1 MVECAVVPDHRR
13 LVRMGFV
20 DAARR
25 AAIDHRLGYLL
36 EMKGV
41 AADRQQ
47 VARAAPRR
55 VAVIIHHPQAVVA
68 HDTGVGHEP
77 RVVRPGRADLK
88 DRIAGVAPPRLQI
101 ARGRDTDL
109 LEPGGVVIRSEEH
122 TSELQSLMRISYAVF
137 CLNKKTK

>member
-1 MVECAVVPDHRR
+1 MIRRPPRSTRTDTLFPYTTLFRSLVGILARHRGIEMVECAVVPDHRR

-55 VAVIIHHPQAVVA
+55 VAVIIHHPTAVVA
-68 HDTGVGHEP
+68 HAQGGGQETS
-77 RVVRPGRADLK
+77 VVRPGRADLQE
-88 DRIAGVAPPRLQI
+88 RR
-101 ARGRDTDL
+101 
-109 LEPGGVVIRSEEH
+109 GGVGGD
-122 TSELQSLMRISYAVF
+122 
-137 CLNKKTK
+137 

>member
-88 DRIAGVAPPRLQI
+88 DRIAGVAPPRLERKSVMKGKWGSVRVDI
-101 ARGRDTDL
+101 
-109 LEPGGVVIRSEEH
+109 GGC
-122 TSELQSLMRISYAVF
+122 RICKKKKEY
-137 CLNKKTK
+137 KKTH

>member
-55 VAVIIHHPQAVVA
+55 VAVIIHHP
-68 HDTGVGHEP
+68 
-77 RVVRPGRADLK
+77 
-88 DRIAGVAPPRLQI
+88 
-101 ARGRDTDL
+101 
-109 LEPGGVVIRSEEH
+109 RSEEH

-137 CLNKKTK
+137 CLKTRKSKQNYSAPSPTMNKKYNTEQCKRHKDM